1 MIPVKGAEFDVGHA
15 DRHIGAARDF
25 RDGFQGIMFQPGDH
39 GFTLVHHDCVLFC
52 GAGNLRAFRITQTDG
67 ENNNAFLSGE
77 EISRSLGMTRQALWK
92 HIEKLRDMG
101 YSIEAVPH
109 LGYKLLSVPDK
120 IVVSEVKWKLKTE
133 VIGRHIHYFE
143 SVGSTNNIA
152 YKMAEEGAPEGTVVI
167 ANEQTKG
174 KGRLGRV
181 WDSPADTGVYLSCIL
196 RPNIAP
202 NEVPEITLVT
212 AVSVVKAIR
221 KFSGVQ
227 ALIKWPNDILI
238 SDKKSGGILTEL
250 KAETD
255 KINFVILGIGI
266 NINTVASELP
276 GGATSVKKE
285 TKSSTDLSRVEFVK
299 ILLTELENEYAKF
312 REKGFS
318 SIRNDWKSLSC
329 TIGRYV
335 SVSTGEEKKFNG
347 KAIDVDAKGALIVK
361 SDSGEERTFLSGD
374 VTLIR

>member
-1 MIPVKGAEFDVGHA
+1 MEKA
-15 DRHIGAARDF
+15 DTILDLF
-25 RDGFQGIMFQPGDH
+25 RK
-39 GFTLVHHDCVLFC
+39 
-52 GAGNLRAFRITQTDG
+52 
-67 ENNNAFLSGE
+67 NNNAYLSGE

-120 IVVSEVKWKLKTE
+120 IVVSEVKWNLKTK
-133 VIGRHIHYFE
+133 VIGKYIHYFE

-152 YKMAEEGAPEGTVVI
+152 YEMAEEGAQEGTVVI

-196 RPNIAP
+196 RPDIAP

-266 NINTVASELP
+266 NINTVTSELP

-285 TKSSTDLSRVEFVK
+285 TKSSADLSRVEFIK

-312 REKGFS
+312 RENGFS

-329 TIGRYV
+329 TLERYV
-335 SVSTGEEKKFNG
+335 SVATGAKKKFYG
-347 KAIDVDAKGALIVK
+347 KAIDVDEKGALIVR